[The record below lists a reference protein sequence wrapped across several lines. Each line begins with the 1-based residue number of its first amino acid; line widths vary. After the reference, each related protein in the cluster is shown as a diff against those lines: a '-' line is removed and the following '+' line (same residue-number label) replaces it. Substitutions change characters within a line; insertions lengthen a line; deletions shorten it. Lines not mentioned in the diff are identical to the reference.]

1 VGDEIEA
8 VFGIPVPF
16 EDHAD
21 AALHAALDM
30 RRALEVLN
38 AERSAQGKPTFA
50 HGIGAHS
57 GDVLAGNSGSEDQSA
72 YALIGNT
79 VNIASRIQELTK
91 ELECDIL
98 ASQETVER
106 LKEVY
111 PLEAYAPRPIK
122 GYSKMIIVH
131 RIIH

>member
-1 VGDEIEA
+1 
-8 VFGIPVPF
+8 
-16 EDHAD
+16 
-21 AALHAALDM
+21 M
-30 RRALEVLN
+30 RRALGVLN

-57 GDVLAGNSGSEDQSA
+57 GDVLAGNSGSDEQSA

-98 ASQETVER
+98 VSQETVER
-106 LKEVY
+106 LKEIY
-111 PLEAYAPRPIK
+111 PMEAYAPRPIK
-122 GYSKMIIVH
+122 GYSKPVIVH